1 MSKDKRIIKVSLDPN
16 VPLQY
21 SLPKGAKFLSCHLQ
35 RDEPCLW
42 FMVDY
47 EDPGDYALPVEYEL
61 RVFSTYMTGHRF
73 SDRRREFLGTI
84 LMHNG
89 TLVIHVFEELEGL

>member
-1 MSKDKRIIKVSLDPN
+1 MSNGKTIIKVSLDSHGT
-16 VPLQY
+16 LRY

-35 RDEPCLW
+35 RDTPCLW

-47 EDPGDYALPVEYEL
+47 AGPRDCAFPVEYEL
-61 RVFSTYMTGHRF
+61 RAFSTYMTGHRF
-73 SDRRREFLGTI
+73 SDRKREFLGTI

-89 TLVIHVFEELEGL
+89 TFVIHVFEELE

>member
-1 MSKDKRIIKVSLDPN
+1 MTTDKRIIKVSIN
-16 VPLQY
+16 VNATLQY

-42 FMVDY
+42 FLADY
-47 EDPGDYALPVEYEL
+47 EDPRRACPLEYEL

-73 SDRRREFLGTI
+73 LDKKREFLGTV
-84 LMHNG
+84 LMSNG
-89 TLVIHVFEELEGL
+89 TFVVHVFEELEGL